1 VEGQALVVDRTGRT
15 GEVEDH
21 VHGLLEKQ
29 RLGEVMVNEP
39 KVRTVLEVLNVLE
52 RAGIEVVDTDDPI
65 SVVKKE
71 IT

>member
-1 VEGQALVVDRTGRT
+1 
-15 GEVEDH
+15 
-21 VHGLLEKQ
+21 
-29 RLGEVMVNEP
+29 MVNEP